1 MRVLMLFVCACS
13 MLAQD
18 PPSLRGVITD
28 PSGALVPGAMVQLR
42 GPGGEQRR
50 VSGPDGR
57 YSFPVLRPGRYN
69 VRYIARGFS
78 VTEKRAI
85 EINGPLVLDMQ
96 LSIGTEAQVIN

>member
-1 MRVLMLFVCACS
+1 MRLLICISALFVPPL
-13 MLAQD
+13 LAQD
-18 PPSLRGVITD
+18 PPSLRGAIAD

-50 VSGPDGR
+50 VTGNDGR
-57 YSFPVLRPGRYN
+57 YSFATLRPGRYN

-85 EINGPLVLDMQ
+85 EINGPIVLDVQ
-96 LSIGTEAQVIN
+96 LSIGTE